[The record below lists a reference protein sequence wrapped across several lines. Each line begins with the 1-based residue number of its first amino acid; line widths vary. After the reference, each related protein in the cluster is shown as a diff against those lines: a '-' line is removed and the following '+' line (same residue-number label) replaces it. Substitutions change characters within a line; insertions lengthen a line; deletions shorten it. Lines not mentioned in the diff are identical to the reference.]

1 MKPRIMKCVVTLQ
14 NDPMQESQEYA
25 ESRVSIPLINGI
37 STNCELKNVISTYKI
52 GVVIVIPYYLLSLP
66 I

>member
-14 NDPMQESQEYA
+14 NDPMQESLEYP
-25 ESRVSIPLINGI
+25 ESGVSIPLINGM

-52 GVVIVIPYYLLSLP
+52 GVVIVIPYYLLPLP